1 MSFEILGRTSSH
13 MITSFYLSRLPMING
28 TPATPFPWNHL
39 VHLINSSLALIGLSF
54 EDFPAVK
61 NWYGE
66 ARDDLV
72 PFALDCTRV
81 PSPGTLVLF

>member
-1 MSFEILGRTSSH
+1 
-13 MITSFYLSRLPMING
+13 MIHG

-39 VHLINSSLALIGLSF
+39 VHLINSSPALIGLSLD
-54 EDFPAVK
+54 DFRAVK
-61 NWYGE
+61 TWYNE
-66 ARDDLV
+66 ARDEALNESV